1 MKRIISI
8 IIFAAM
14 QLGCIAQDNGR
25 SSESHLSSLRDGRV
39 VTDEGKANPKLES
52 LYAYLKANGLVKYYT
67 LSNKNQEGLRKRYEF
82 NFGLNNE
89 GPEPTIDYMKKPLDS
104 KADSAIRAEWR
115 KTREAFHVVRRT
127 LSELT
132 QDAAESYSYE
142 YHQNGHDTI
151 ITTIA
156 LKPYEN
162 EPIPKKFEYLEN
174 DSYGTGKLPE
184 MVHFRYTDSD
194 RGLKNR
200 MGPIGF
206 GELRVNTIV
215 DTTFYAT
222 KDFDVDALHMAILP
236 LFKDKT
242 IKRHEIHC
250 QHDST
255 VDVFDDSHKFD
266 SYLRA
271 EKSVRRRGDN
281 HLTVYKFTSE
291 EKAKTMLH
299 QVMEYVRQYIAD
311 HPKEAYTI
319 YSDEYFQPLNLARMF
334 RGESCRNMYEIDEPR
349 KSMTI
354 DAIMDENGFYILI
367 NVWDDDEYLPF
378 DWKRLKE
385 KVNDKGVLY
394 GDWWD

>member
-14 QLGCIAQDNGR
+14 QLGCIAQD
-25 SSESHLSSLRDGRV
+25 
-39 VTDEGKANPKLES
+39 NPKLES

-104 KADSAIRAEWR
+104 KADSAIHAEWR
-115 KTREAFHVVRRT
+115 KTREAFYMVRRT

-162 EPIPKKFEYLEN
+162 EPIPMKFEYPEN
-174 DSYGTGKLPE
+174 DSYGTGKTPE
-184 MVHFRYTDSD
+184 MVYFRYTDSE

-200 MGPIGF
+200 MSPIGF

-215 DTTFYAT
+215 DTALYAT
-222 KDFDVDALHMAILP
+222 KDFDVDALHKNILP

-242 IKRHEIHC
+242 IMRHEIHC

-255 VDVFDDSHKFD
+255 FDVDSVDIAPFDE

-281 HLTVYKFTSE
+281 RLTVYKFTSE
-291 EKAKTMLH
+291 EMAKTKLH
-299 QVMEYVRQYIAD
+299 QVMECVRQYIAD
-311 HPKEAYTI
+311 HPREAYTI
-319 YSDEYFQPLNLARMF
+319 CSDEYFPPLNPAKMF
-334 RGESCRNMYEIDEPR
+334 RGEAYKNMYGIDEPR

-367 NVWDDDEYLPF
+367 NVWDDDEYIPF
-378 DWKRLKE
+378 NWKQMKE
-385 KVNDKGVLY
+385 MVNGKKRYFVSDE
-394 GDWWD
+394 WWE

>member
-14 QLGCIAQDNGR
+14 QLGCFAQ
-25 SSESHLSSLRDGRV
+25 
-39 VTDEGKANPKLES
+39 ANPKLES

-82 NFGLNNE
+82 KFGLVDD
-89 GPEPTIDYMKKPLDS
+89 GPAPTKDYMGRLLDA

-115 KTREAFHVVRRT
+115 KTREAVQVVRRT

-132 QDAAESYSYE
+132 QDATESYSYE

-162 EPIPKKFEYLEN
+162 EPIPKKFEYPEN
-174 DSYGTGKLPE
+174 DSYGTGKTPE
-184 MVHFRYTDSD
+184 MVHFRYTDSE
-194 RGLKNR
+194 RWRKSR
-200 MGPIGF
+200 MNPIGF
-206 GELRVNTIV
+206 GELRVNSIV
-215 DTTFYAT
+215 DTTLYAT
-222 KDFDVDALHMAILP
+222 KDFDVDALHKAIQP

-255 VDVFDDSHKFD
+255 IDVFDDSHKFG

-291 EKAKTMLH
+291 EKAKAKLH
-299 QVMEYVRQYIAD
+299 QVMECVRQYITD
-311 HPKEAYTI
+311 HPREAYTI
-319 YSDEYFQPLNLARMF
+319 YSDEYFPPLNPARMF
-334 RGESCRNMYEIDEPR
+334 RGEAYRNMGEIDEPR

-354 DAIMDENGFYILI
+354 DALMDENGFYIFI
-367 NVWDDDEYLPF
+367 NKWDDDEYFPF

-385 KVNDKGVLY
+385 KVNEKEVLF
-394 GDWWD
+394 GEWWD

>member
-14 QLGCIAQDNGR
+14 QLGCIAQD
-25 SSESHLSSLRDGRV
+25 
-39 VTDEGKANPKLES
+39 NPKLES

-162 EPIPKKFEYLEN
+162 EPIPKKFEYPEN
-174 DSYGTGKLPE
+174 DSYGTGKTPE
-184 MVHFRYTDSD
+184 MVHFRYTDSE
-194 RGLKNR
+194 RWRRNR
-200 MGPIGF
+200 MNPIGF

-215 DTTFYAT
+215 DTALYAT

-255 VDVFDDSHKFD
+255 VDIFDDSHKFD

-291 EKAKTMLH
+291 EKAKAKLH
-299 QVMEYVRQYIAD
+299 QVMKCVRQYITD

-319 YSDEYFQPLNLARMF
+319 YSDEYFPPLNPARMF
-334 RGESCRNMYEIDEPR
+334 RGEAYRNMGEIDEPR

-354 DAIMDENGFYILI
+354 DALMDENGFYILI

>member
-14 QLGCIAQDNGR
+14 QLGCFAQD
-25 SSESHLSSLRDGRV
+25 
-39 VTDEGKANPKLES
+39 NPKLES
-52 LYAYLKANGLVKYYT
+52 LYAYLKANGFVKNYT

-82 NFGLNNE
+82 KFGLVND
-89 GPEPTIDYMKKPLDS
+89 GPAPTKDYMGRLLDT

-115 KTREAFHVVRRT
+115 KTREAVQVVRRT

-156 LKPYEN
+156 LKPYDN
-162 EPIPKKFEYLEN
+162 EPIPKNFEYPEN
-174 DSYGTGKLPE
+174 DSYGTGKTPE
-184 MVHFRYTDSD
+184 MVHFRYTDSE
-194 RGLKNR
+194 RWRRSR
-200 MGPIGF
+200 MNPIGF
-206 GELRVNTIV
+206 GELRVNIIV
-215 DTTFYAT
+215 DTALYAT
-222 KDFDVDALHMAILP
+222 KDFDVDALHKAIQP

-255 VDVFDDSHKFD
+255 FDVDSVDIAPFDE

-281 HLTVYKFTSE
+281 RLTVYKFTSE
-291 EKAKTMLH
+291 EMAKTKLH
-299 QVMEYVRQYIAD
+299 QVMECVRQYIAD
-311 HPKEAYTI
+311 HPREAYTI
-319 YSDEYFQPLNLARMF
+319 CSDEYFPPLNPAKMF
-334 RGESCRNMYEIDEPR
+334 RGEAYKNMYGIDEPR

-367 NVWDDDEYLPF
+367 NVWDDDEYIPF
-378 DWKRLKE
+378 NWKQMKE
-385 KVNDKGVLY
+385 MVNGKKRYFVSD
-394 GDWWD
+394 DWWE

>member
-14 QLGCIAQDNGR
+14 QLSCIAQD
-25 SSESHLSSLRDGRV
+25 
-39 VTDEGKANPKLES
+39 NPKLES

-82 NFGLNNE
+82 RFGLVND
-89 GPEPTIDYMKKPLDS
+89 GPAPTTDYMGRLLDA

-132 QDAAESYSYE
+132 EDAAESYSYE

-162 EPIPKKFEYLEN
+162 EPIPKKFEYPEN
-174 DSYGTGKLPE
+174 DSYGTGKTPE
-184 MVHFRYTDSD
+184 MVHFRYTDSERWR
-194 RGLKNR
+194 RGR
-200 MGPIGF
+200 MNPIGF

-215 DTTFYAT
+215 DTALYAT
-222 KDFDVDALHMAILP
+222 KDFDVDALHKAIQP
-236 LFKDKT
+236 LFKDKS
-242 IKRHEIHC
+242 IKHHEIHC
-250 QHDST
+250 VFDST
-255 VDVFDDSHKFD
+255 FNVKSSFFDIQPSFEDVM
-266 SYLRA
+266 RI
-271 EKSVRRRGDN
+271 EQSVRRRGDN

-291 EKAKTMLH
+291 EKAKTKLH
-299 QVMEYVRQYIAD
+299 QVMECVRQYIAD

-319 YSDEYFQPLNLARMF
+319 YSEEYFPPLNPARMF
-334 RGESCRNMYEIDEPR
+334 RGESYRNMYEIDEPR

-354 DAIMDENGFYILI
+354 DAIMDEAGFYILI
-367 NVWDDDEYLPF
+367 NVWEDDEYLPA

-385 KVNDKGVLY
+385 RVNDKVVLF
-394 GDWWD
+394 GEWWD

>member
-14 QLGCIAQDNGR
+14 QLVCLAQD
-25 SSESHLSSLRDGRV
+25 
-39 VTDEGKANPKLES
+39 NPKLES
-52 LYAYLKANGLVKYYT
+52 LYAYLKANDLVKYYT

-89 GPEPTIDYMKKPLDS
+89 GPAPTKDYMGKPLDE
-104 KADSAIRAEWR
+104 KGDSAIRAKWR
-115 KTREAFHVVRRT
+115 ETRETFNLIRRT

-132 QDAAESYSYE
+132 QDAAESYTYE

-151 ITTIA
+151 ITTIV

-162 EPIPKKFEYLEN
+162 ESIPKKFEYPEN
-174 DSYGTGKLPE
+174 DSYGTGKTPE

-215 DTTFYAT
+215 DTALYAT
-222 KDFDVDALHMAILP
+222 KDFDVDALHKTILP
-236 LFKDKT
+236 LLKDKT
-242 IKRHEIHC
+242 IMRHEMHC

-299 QVMEYVRQYIAD
+299 QVMECVRQYIAD

-319 YSDEYFQPLNLARMF
+319 YSDEYFPPLNLARMF
-334 RGESCRNMYEIDEPR
+334 RGESYRNMYEIDKPR

-354 DAIMDENGFYILI
+354 DTLMDEHGFYILI
-367 NVWDDDEYLPF
+367 NVWDDDEFLPF
-378 DWKRLKE
+378 EWKRLKE
-385 KVNDKGVLY
+385 MVNDKIVY
-394 GDWWD
+394 YNVNDWWP